1 MVAAASCAT
10 GGASTKVVDDF
21 QPFPI
26 KDQLP
31 GVEYCVNSNPCW
43 SEAIFLGFQQYLVML
58 GTTITIPTILVPLMG
73 GGNVE
78 KAQMINS
85 LLFVSGISTLLQTWF
100 GTRLPVVM
108 GGSYAFVIPAISI
121 ALSVNSSTSSAKL
134 SDHDR
139 FQKSL
144 AAIQGAITIASLF
157 QVVIGYFGLARVCSR
172 FLSPLA
178 AAPLV
183 ILTGL
188 GLFVHGFPQVA
199 KCAEVALPA
208 LLLLVFLS
216 QYLPHMLISK
226 RTISDRYGV
235 LISVAVAW
243 LLAEILTVSGAYN
256 KSSPK
261 TQLSCR
267 TDRSGLISSAPWIN
281 FPYPYQWGKPTFDAG
296 FVFAMMA
303 ACLVAAIESTG
314 TFVAASRYASCTPV
328 PPSVLSRGIGWQ
340 GIGTLLHGL
349 CGAPTGSTA
358 SVENAGLLGLT
369 RVGSRRVVQVSAG
382 FMLFFSILGK
392 FGAVFASIPLP
403 VFGAVYCVL
412 YGYMASA
419 GIGLLQFCHLNSF
432 RSKFIL
438 GFSLFLGLSIPQY
451 FSEVVIVTGHGPFH
465 TKSTWFNDMMQVIFT
480 SQATV
485 AFLVAFI
492 LDSTHSRSHKST
504 RRDSGRHWSDK
515 FIYFCQDSRTEEF
528 YCLPYSLNNYF
539 PSF

>member
-1 MVAAASCAT
+1 MVAAAS
-10 GGASTKVVDDF
+10 TKDDDF

-31 GVEYCVNSNPCW
+31 GVAYCANSNPCW
-43 SEAIFLGFQQYLVML
+43 YEALVLGFQQYVVML
-58 GTTITIPTILVPLMG
+58 GTTVTIPTLLVPLMG
-73 GGNVE
+73 GGDVE
-78 KAQMINS
+78 KAEMINT
-85 LLFVSGISTLLQTWF
+85 LLFLSALSTLLQTWF

-108 GGSYAFVIPAISI
+108 GGSYAFVIPAMSI
-121 ALSVNSSTSSAKL
+121 ALSVNSSNSSAKL

-139 FQKSL
+139 FKKSM

-157 QVVIGYFGLARVCSR
+157 QVAIGYFGLARVCSR

-199 KCAEVALPA
+199 RCAEVALPA
-208 LLLLVFLS
+208 LVLLVFLS
-216 QYLPHMLISK
+216 QYLPHMLNSK
-226 RTISDRYGV
+226 RTISDRFGV
-235 LISVAVAW
+235 LITVAVAW
-243 LLAEILTVSGAYN
+243 LLAEILTASGAYD

-261 TQLSCR
+261 TQTSCR
-267 TDRSGLISSAPWIN
+267 TDRSGLISAAPWIK

-340 GIGTLLHGL
+340 
-349 CGAPTGSTA
+349 
-358 SVENAGLLGLT
+358 VENVGLLGLT

-382 FMLFFSILGK
+382 FMLFFSILDPGK
-392 FGAVFASIPLP
+392 FGAVVASIPLP
-403 VFGAVYCVL
+403 IFGAVYCVL

-419 GIGLLQFCHLNSF
+419 GVGLLQFCHLNSF

-465 TKSTWFNDMMQVIFT
+465 TSSTWFNDMMQVIFT
-480 SQATV
+480 SQGTV
-485 AFLVAFI
+485 AFLVAFF
-492 LDSTHSRSHKST
+492 LDSTHTRGHKST
-504 RRDSGRHWSDK
+504 RRDSGRHWSEK
-515 FIYFCQDSRTEEF
+515 FIYFCQDTRTEEF
-528 YCLPYSLNNYF
+528 YCLPYNLSNYF

>member
-1 MVAAASCAT
+1 
-10 GGASTKVVDDF
+10 
-21 QPFPI
+21 
-26 KDQLP
+26 
-31 GVEYCVNSNPCW
+31 
-43 SEAIFLGFQQYLVML
+43 ML
-58 GTTITIPTILVPLMG
+58 GTTITIPTLLVPLMG

-85 LLFVSGISTLLQTWF
+85 LLFASAISTLLQTWF

-121 ALSVNSSTSSAKL
+121 ALSINSSKSSAKIQ
-134 SDHDR
+134 R
-139 FQKSL
+139 FKKSL

-216 QYLPHMLISK
+216 QYLPHMLNSK
-226 RTISDRYGV
+226 RVISDRFGV
-235 LISVAVAW
+235 LISIAVAW
-243 LLAEILTVSGAYN
+243 FLAAILTASGAYN

-261 TQLSCR
+261 TQMSCR

-340 GIGTLLHGL
+340 VVDLLF
-349 CGAPTGSTA
+349 SA
-358 SVENAGLLGLT
+358 SGFDKGYHICRENAGLLGLT

-382 FMLFFSILGK
+382 FFVTGK
-392 FGAVFASIPLP
+392 FGAVIASIPLP

-451 FSEVVIVTGHGPFH
+451 FSEVVIVTGHGPLH

-485 AFLVAFI
+485 AFLIAFI
-492 LDSTHSRSHKST
+492 LDSTHTRSHKST
-504 RRDSGRHWSDK
+504 RRDSGRHWSEK
-515 FIYFCQDSRTEEF
+515 FIFFCQDSRTEEF
-528 YCLPYSLNNYF
+528 YCLPYNLTKYF

>member
-1 MVAAASCAT
+1 
-10 GGASTKVVDDF
+10 
-21 QPFPI
+21 
-26 KDQLP
+26 
-31 GVEYCVNSNPCW
+31 
-43 SEAIFLGFQQYLVML
+43 ML
-58 GTTITIPTILVPLMG
+58 GTTITIPTLLVPLMG

-85 LLFVSGISTLLQTWF
+85 LLFASAISTLLQTWF

-121 ALSVNSSTSSAKL
+121 ALSINSSKSSAKVIQ
-134 SDHDR
+134 R
-139 FQKSL
+139 FKKSL

-188 GLFVHGFPQVA
+188 GLFVHGFPQ
-199 KCAEVALPA
+199 
-208 LLLLVFLS
+208 
-216 QYLPHMLISK
+216 YLPHMLNSK
-226 RTISDRYGV
+226 RVISDRFGV
-235 LISVAVAW
+235 LISIAVAW
-243 LLAEILTVSGAYN
+243 FLAAILTASGAYN

-261 TQLSCR
+261 TQMSCR
-267 TDRSGLISSAPWIN
+267 TDRSGLISSAPW
-281 FPYPYQWGKPTFDAG
+281 PTFDAG

-314 TFVAASRYASCTPV
+314 TFVAASRYA
-328 PPSVLSRGIGWQ
+328 
-340 GIGTLLHGL
+340 
-349 CGAPTGSTA
+349 
-358 SVENAGLLGLT
+358 ENAGLLGLT

-392 FGAVFASIPLP
+392 FGAVIASIPLP

-451 FSEVVIVTGHGPFH
+451 FSEVVIVTGHGPLH

-485 AFLVAFI
+485 AFLIAFI
-492 LDSTHSRSHKST
+492 LDSTHTRSHKST
-504 RRDSGRHWSDK
+504 RRDSGRHWSEK
-515 FIYFCQDSRTEEF
+515 FIFFCQDSRTEEF
-528 YCLPYSLNNYF
+528 YCLPYNLTKYF

>member
-1 MVAAASCAT
+1 MVAAAS
-10 GGASTKVVDDF
+10 TKDDDF

-31 GVEYCVNSNPCW
+31 GVAYCANSNPCW
-43 SEAIFLGFQQYLVML
+43 YEALVLGFQQYVVML
-58 GTTITIPTILVPLMG
+58 GTTVTIPTLLVPLMG
-73 GGNVE
+73 GGDVE
-78 KAQMINS
+78 KAEMINT
-85 LLFVSGISTLLQTWF
+85 LLFLSALSTLLQTWF

-108 GGSYAFVIPAISI
+108 GGSYAFVIPAMSI
-121 ALSVNSSTSSAKL
+121 ALSVNSSNSSAKL

-139 FQKSL
+139 FKKSM

-157 QVVIGYFGLARVCSR
+157 QVAIGYFGLARVCSR

-188 GLFVHGFPQVA
+188 GLFVHGFPQ
-199 KCAEVALPA
+199 
-208 LLLLVFLS
+208 
-216 QYLPHMLISK
+216 YLPHMLNSK
-226 RTISDRYGV
+226 RTISDRFGV
-235 LISVAVAW
+235 LITVAVAW
-243 LLAEILTVSGAYN
+243 LLAEILTASGAYD

-261 TQLSCR
+261 TQTSCR
-267 TDRSGLISSAPWIN
+267 TDRSGLISAAPWIK

-340 GIGTLLHGL
+340 GVGTLLNGL

-358 SVENAGLLGLT
+358 SVENVGLLGLT

-382 FMLFFSILGK
+382 FMLFFSILGASLPTSLILDFWIRLIIFVFLSLDPGK
-392 FGAVFASIPLP
+392 FGAVVASIPLP
-403 VFGAVYCVL
+403 IFGAVYCVL

-419 GIGLLQFCHLNSF
+419 GVGLLQFCHLNSF

-465 TKSTWFNDMMQVIFT
+465 TSSTWVCYT
-480 SQATV
+480 TLA
-485 AFLVAFI
+485 
-492 LDSTHSRSHKST
+492 STEKKIMGFQYHR
-504 RRDSGRHWSDK
+504 
-515 FIYFCQDSRTEEF
+515 I
-528 YCLPYSLNNYF
+528 CLL
-539 PSF
+539 